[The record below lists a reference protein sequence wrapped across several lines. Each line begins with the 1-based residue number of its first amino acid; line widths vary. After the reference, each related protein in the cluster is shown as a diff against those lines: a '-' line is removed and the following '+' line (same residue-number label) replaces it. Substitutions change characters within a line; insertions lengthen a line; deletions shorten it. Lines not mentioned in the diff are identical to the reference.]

1 MSQKTTHFGSEY
13 VLRVSYKSDI
23 AIFGWR
29 FTWTNSDSPFTLTV
43 PLLWQS
49 LIRNIFSFPFSPDFW
64 FEHYKW
70 IDVITWIGEGNFSI
84 LQSSFNQEHFIN
96 TSRSRSAVLLVQW
109 ISVNLERLE
118 RLITRGQNGQNSIIL
133 LRVKLF
139 SGERTDLLPQ
149 TQIL

>member
-13 VLRVSYKSDI
+13 VSRVSYKSDI
-23 AIFGWR
+23 AIFRWR
-29 FTWTNSDSPFTLTV
+29 FTWKK
-43 PLLWQS
+43 LWQS

-70 IDVITWIGEGNFSI
+70 IDVITWIGKCNFSI

-96 TSRSRSAVLLVQW
+96 TSRSRSSKLLVQW
-109 ISVNLERLE
+109 ITVNLERLK

-139 SGERTDLLPQ
+139 FRWRNRFIATNSNFIIPVW
-149 TQIL
+149 IL